1 MFFLNQAKDTP
12 LLQELLREGVFT
24 SAFWEALPLPADGHL
39 MDVLIAH
46 QSKVPERP
54 WLDWLIRKHNCTRI
68 PGLEPTAA
76 FIKGVERQL
85 LTDSLRCD
93 CYPISVGENHLY
105 VGIGRP
111 DYPQHPAALGQFF
124 NKKVVYRNALSIK
137 EIIHLRQLASQ
148 ALQSL

>member
-46 QSKVPERP
+46 AGKVPERP

-68 PGLEPTAA
+68 PGLEPTPA
-76 FIKGVERQL
+76 FIKSTDRRL
-85 LTDSLRCD
+85 LTDSVRYD
-93 CYPISVGENHLY
+93 CYPLSLGENHIY

-111 DYPQHPAALGQFF
+111 DYPQHPPALCDFF
-124 NKKVVYRNALSIK
+124 KKKVIYRNALTIK
-137 EIIHLRQLASQ
+137 EIERLRSLCGQ